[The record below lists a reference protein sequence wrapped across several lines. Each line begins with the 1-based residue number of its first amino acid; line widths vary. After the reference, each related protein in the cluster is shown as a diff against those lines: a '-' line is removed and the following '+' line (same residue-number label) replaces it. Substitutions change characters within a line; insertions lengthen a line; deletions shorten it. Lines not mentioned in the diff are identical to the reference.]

1 MNASTG
7 IPRTPRRRASPQE
20 GVLQGPL
27 AFLAYGSGPPLVFL
41 RGLSPSTANPHGLAR
56 WSEARFLAPLA
67 QHFTVYAVNNPPDLH
82 PGTTMADIAAAHAR
96 ALDAAF
102 ATPVHVLGISTG
114 GAIALQLAVDHP
126 QVLQTLVLAATAHQL
141 GPIGRAV
148 QRRYADG
155 LAQGQQRRA
164 LQALAPAM
172 TESHLGQRLV
182 GSLLWLA
189 ASLAWAENPEAMAIT
204 LYAEDGLDVGDRL
217 PTIAMPTLVIGGD
230 HDRLY
235 PPELV
240 KETAARIPNAEYR
253 LYRGRDHGGVL
264 RDRRLMRDIL
274 AFLVAQQAR

>member
-7 IPRTPRRRASPQE
+7 IPRTPHRRASRQE
-20 GVLQGPL
+20 GVFQGSL

-41 RGLSPSTANPHGLAR
+41 RGLSPSNANPHGLAR

-67 QHFTVYAVNNPPDLH
+67 QHFTVYAVNNPPDLQ
-82 PGTTMADIAAAHAR
+82 PGTTMVEIAAAHAQ
-96 ALDAAF
+96 ALQATF
-102 ATPVHVLGISTG
+102 ATPVPVLGISTG
-114 GAIALQLAVDHP
+114 GAIAQQLAVDHP
-126 QVLQTLVLAATAHQL
+126 QVLEKLVLAATAYRL
-141 GPIGRAV
+141 GPVGRAV
-148 QRRYADG
+148 QRRYADS
-155 LAQGQQRRA
+155 LARGQQRRA

-172 TESHLGQRLV
+172 TESRLGQRLV

-189 ASLAWAENPEAMAIT
+189 ASLAWAEDPQAMAIT

-217 PTIAMPTLVIGGD
+217 QTIAMPTLVIGGD

-240 KETAARIPNAEYR
+240 KETAERIPNAAYR

-264 RDRRLMRDIL
+264 RDGRLMPDML